1 MKLARLDSN
10 GKLVEFFHPTDPV
23 PIAQRLHAGIVSG
36 LIEVADDTQLYV
48 KSWING
54 ELVDTPAEGE

>member
-1 MKLARLDSN
+1 MKLARLDHT

-23 PIAQRLHAGIVSG
+23 PIAQRLHADLVAG
-36 LIEVADDTQLYV
+36 LIEVDDNVQLYV

-54 ELVDTPAEGE
+54 ELVDTPPEE